1 MAVIKKPRKYDVN
14 VEQETAASYYLGM
27 WRGHNKLVEIPSPR
41 ETHLTVPPR
50 LRVEQK
56 NVKEHLHALI
66 ERLCAKYPS
75 ICTDPEIL
83 GGTPR
88 INGTR
93 LSVRIILGKL
103 HLLGSIQAIVDS
115 YEPHLSEEQVKDAIA
130 YAQDFMEL
138 ACAPN
143 EP

>member
-1 MAVIKKPRKYDVN
+1 MAVEKPRKHDRRFERDSESAFILN
-14 VEQETAASYYLGM
+14 M
-27 WRGHNKLVEIPSPR
+27 WQGRGHIVGIPSPR
-41 ETHLTVPPR
+41 SVHTQTPTNRPVK
-50 LRVEQK
+50 QK
-56 NVKEHLHALI
+56 PVKEQFRALL
-66 ERLCAKYPS
+66 EKLCAKYPS

-83 GGTPR
+83 GGSPC
-88 INGTR
+88 IKGTR

-138 ACAPN
+138 ACDPN